1 MKSFATVALGL
12 LLAGAAST
20 SFASAG
26 STSATSLRPYTAIYE
41 VSRNGDVAARAT
53 VTLQQSGDHWSLDSI
68 TTGTHGLAALAAAD
82 IREHSDFRDNGGQLE
97 TLGYRY
103 VQKTILKSKERSI
116 SVDSAAG
123 RIVSRDNKGEHEFP
137 MQPGV
142 LDHQSLSVAMAQDL
156 AAGKRGTLSYS
167 VVDKDALGIQRYR
180 VGKQDTTRVPAGALR
195 TINVVRMRESANGR
209 VTASWLGLDN
219 GFVPVRVVQT
229 EPNGEVY
236 EMRLVS
242 LKR

>member
-12 LLAGAAST
+12 LLGGAA
-20 SFASAG
+20 AAG
-26 STSATSLRPYTAIYE
+26 SISAAALRPYTAIYE

-103 VQKTILKSKERSI
+103 TQKTILKSKERSI
-116 SVDSAAG
+116 HVDAAAG
-123 RIVSRDNKGEHEFP
+123 RIVSTDKKGEHEFP
-137 MQPGV
+137 IQPGV
-142 LDHQSLSVAMAQDL
+142 LDHQSLTVAMAQDL

-167 VVDKDALGIQRYR
+167 VVDKDALGTQRYR
-180 VGKQDTTRVPAGALR
+180 VGKQDITRVPAGALR
-195 TINVVRMRESANGR
+195 TINVVRMRESPNGR
-209 VTASWLGLDN
+209 ITASWLGLDN

>member
-1 MKSFATVALGL
+1 LKSIALLACGL
-12 LLAGAAST
+12 LLAGAAL
-20 SFASAG
+20 AVP
-26 STSATSLRPYTAIYE
+26 LHPYTAIYD
-41 VSRNGDVAARAT
+41 VSRNGSVAGRAT
-53 VTLQQSGDHWSLDSI
+53 VTMQPSGDHWSIDSV

-82 IREHSDFRDNGGQLE
+82 IREHSEFRDSGGQLE

-103 VQKTILKSKERSI
+103 SQKTILKSTERSI
-116 SVDSAAG
+116 RVDNAAG
-123 RIVSRDNKGEHEFP
+123 RIFSSDKKGEHEFP
-137 MQPGV
+137 LQPGV

-156 AAGKRGTLSYS
+156 ASGKRGTLSYS
-167 VVDKDALGIQRYR
+167 VVDKDQLGIQHYR
-180 VGKQDTTRVPAGALR
+180 VGKQGTTRVPAGTLR
-195 TINVVRMRESANGR
+195 TVNVVRMRESANGR

-236 EMRLVS
+236 EMELVS

>member
-1 MKSFATVALGL
+1 MKSHAIAALAFLFSGAVA
-12 LLAGAAST
+12 AAPLHS
-20 SFASAG
+20 
-26 STSATSLRPYTAIYE
+26 YTATYD
-41 VSRNGDVAARAT
+41 VSRNGGTAGRAT
-53 VTLQQSGDHWSLDSI
+53 VTLKQSGDHWSLDSV
-68 TTGTHGLAALAAAD
+68 TTGTNGMAALAALE
-82 IREHSDFRDNGGQLE
+82 INEHSDFRDNAGQLE

-103 VQKTILKSKERSI
+103 TQKTILKSKERSI
-116 SVDSAAG
+116 AIDG
-123 RIVSRDNKGEHEFP
+123 DRIVSTDKKGTHTFP
-137 MQPGV
+137 MHPGV
-142 LDHQSLSVAMAQDL
+142 LDHQSLTAAMAQDL

-167 VVDKDALGIQRYR
+167 VVDKDELGTQRYQ

-195 TINVVRMRESANGR
+195 TINVVRLRDTPNGR
-209 VTASWLGLDN
+209 VTASWLGMDN

>member
-1 MKSFATVALGL
+1 MKFLATVSLGV
-12 LLAGAAST
+12 LLAGTALAA
-20 SFASAG
+20 
-26 STSATSLRPYTAIYE
+26 SLRPYTAVYE
-41 VSRNGDVAARAT
+41 VSRNGAVAARAT
-53 VTLQQSGDHWSLDSI
+53 ITLQQSGDHWSLDSV

-82 IREHSDFRDNGGQLE
+82 IREHSDFRDNAGQLE

-103 VQKTILKSKERSI
+103 TQKTILKSKQRSI
-116 SVDSAAG
+116 RVDAAAG
-123 RIVSRDNKGEHEFP
+123 RIVSTDKQGEHEFP
-137 MQPGV
+137 LRPGV

-156 AAGKRGTLSYS
+156 AAGKRGMLNYS
-167 VVDKDALGIQRYR
+167 VVDKDQLDTQRYR
-180 VGKQDTTRVPAGALR
+180 VGKQDITRVPAGALR

-209 VTASWLGLDN
+209 VTTSWLGLDN

-236 EMRLVS
+236 EMQLVS